1 MSKKLYLVCN
11 AHIDPVWQWEWE
23 EGAAEALS
31 TFQIAA
37 DFCEEYDHFV
47 FCHNEALLY
56 QWIEEYAPELF
67 DQIKRL
73 VQQKKWH
80 IMGGWHLQPDCNMP
94 SGEAFV
100 RQIQSGRKY
109 FREKFG
115 VEPTVAVNVDPFGHS
130 RGLVQ
135 IMAKCGYDG
144 YLFMRPGSGDR
155 FIKLPAN
162 EFTWVGYDGSEVTA
176 VRLPGGYNSGKGKAA
191 QKALDYINRCE
202 EDDIFLCFWGIGN
215 HGGGPSKKDLD
226 DLAALALE
234 QKEKGVELIHST
246 PEAYVAEVKK
256 RRSLPKWEQSLN
268 PWAPGCYTSQV
279 RIKQKYRQA
288 ENTYFMTEGMCAHA
302 HSQGLMVYPEK
313 ELAEAMYDILTV
325 QFHDMLPGSSIQPA
339 EEMGIRMLDHALEIL
354 SRVKARAFFALSAG
368 QPKASPDRIPIIA
381 YNPHP
386 YPVSGDFQCEFMLWD
401 QNWNQEFLMADVYD
415 AKGNALPSQC
425 EKEYSTIP
433 LEWRKR
439 VSFHATL
446 EPMSINRF
454 DCGFITLP
462 AKPVP
467 ELTGDEDYYYFE
479 QGGLRVKINRSTGLV
494 DKLEKAGKDYL
505 AEHAFALEVYEDD
518 YDPWEMNNTAWRN
531 KIGEFTLLSRQEAA
545 EFCHTDGPIDPVH
558 VIESGPVRT
567 IVEAVFGYKGSRA
580 VVKYILSN
588 AGELKMDVRIVWT
601 EKQKQVKLNVPSA
614 FGAGECVGEHAYGAE
629 VLKNG
634 QEENVSQKYIVICG
648 DVQDAYT
655 DCEYGA
661 KEKQVNSPAILVM
674 NNGTYGSSF
683 DEENGSLKLT
693 LLRSPS
699 YCAHPLDGRIT
710 MPQDRYMPYIEQ
722 GERDFSFAFDFGSK
736 QELLDQGAR
745 SALYFNVQPMIYSF
759 YPTGKGELPQCPV
772 RLEDTRII
780 TMNAFKKAEDGEG
793 YLVRLFNP
801 TEEEQT
807 AKLCAFGLEREL
819 RFGKYEIKTVRCCG
833 GEITETDLIV

>member
-23 EGAAEALS
+23 EGAAETLS

-67 DQIKRL
+67 AKIQELVRL
-73 VQQKKWH
+73 KKWH
-80 IMGGWHLQPDCNMP
+80 IMGGWHLQPDYNMP

-100 RQIQSGRKY
+100 RQIQTGRNY
-109 FREKFG
+109 FKEKFG
-115 VEPTVAVNVDPFGHS
+115 VEPSVAVNVDPFGHS

-135 IMAKCGYDG
+135 IMVKCGYAG
-144 YLFMRPGSGDR
+144 YMFMRPGSGDR

-191 QKALDYINRCE
+191 AKALDYINRCE

-226 DLAALALE
+226 DLAALAEE
-234 QKEKGVELIHST
+234 QRKEGVELIHAT
-246 PEAYVAEVKK
+246 PEEYVEEV
-256 RRSLPKWEQSLN
+256 RRRRELPRWEAGLN

-288 ENTYFMTEGMCAHA
+288 ENIYFMTEGMCAHA
-302 HSQGLMVYPEK
+302 HSQGLMAYPEK

-354 SRVKARAFFALSAG
+354 SRVKARAFFALSSG

-381 YNPHP
+381 YNPYP
-386 YPVSGDFQCEFMLWD
+386 YAVEGDFVCEFMLWD
-401 QNWNQEFLMADVYD
+401 QNWNQEFMMADVYD

-439 VSFHATL
+439 VSFHAAM

-467 ELTGDEDYYYFE
+467 ELSKDEDYYYFE
-479 QGGLRVKINRSTGLV
+479 QGGLCVKINRSTGLV
-494 DKLEKAGKDYL
+494 DKLEKDGRDYL
-505 AEHAFALEVYEDD
+505 AEHAFALDVFADD
-518 YDPWEMNNTAWRN
+518 YDPWEMNTTAWKD
-531 KIGEFTLLSRQEAA
+531 KIGRFTLLSREEAA
-545 EFCHTDGPIDPVH
+545 VFCHTDDPIDPVH

-580 VVKYILSN
+580 VVKYILSHS
-588 AGELKMDVRIVWT
+588 GSLKIDVRIVWT
-601 EKQKQVKLNVPSA
+601 EKQEMVKLNVPSA
-614 FGAGECVGEHAYGAE
+614 FAAEECIGEQAYGRE

-634 QEENVSQKYIVICG
+634 QEENVSQKYIAMCG
-648 DVQDAYT
+648 
-655 DCEYGA
+655 
-661 KEKQVNSPAILVM
+661 KEAAILVM
-674 NNGTYGSSF
+674 NNGVYGSSF
-683 DEENGSLKLT
+683 DEVHGSLKVT

-722 GERDFSFAFDFGSK
+722 GERDYSFAFDFGDK
-736 QELLDQGAR
+736 EELLDQAAR
-745 SALYFNVQPMIYSF
+745 AALNFNMPTMMYSF
-759 YPTGKGELPQCPV
+759 YPTGKGQLPQCPV
-772 RLEDTRII
+772 RLENTDII
-780 TMNAFKKAEDGEG
+780 TMNAFKKAEDGDG
-793 YLVRLFNP
+793 YIIRLFNP
-801 TEEEQT
+801 TDKELA
-807 AKLCAFGLEREL
+807 AKLCVEDAVLEVP
-819 RFGKYEIKTVRCCG
+819 FGKYEIKTLRYRD
-833 GEITETDLIV
+833 GELSETALIL

>member
-67 DQIKRL
+67 AKIQELVRL
-73 VQQKKWH
+73 KKWH

-94 SGEAFV
+94 NGEAFV

-144 YLFMRPGSGDR
+144 YLFMRPGDGDQ

-176 VRLPGGYNSGKGKAA
+176 VRLPGGYGSGRGKAS

-226 DLAALALE
+226 DLAVLAEE
-234 QKEKGVELIHST
+234 QKAQGVELIHST
-246 PEAYVAEVKK
+246 PEEYIEEVRK
-256 RRSLPKWEQSLN
+256 RRTLPAVDYSLN

-288 ENTYFMTEGMCAHA
+288 ENIYFMTEGMCAHA
-302 HSQGLMVYPEK
+302 HSQGLMAYPEK
-313 ELAEAMYDILTV
+313 ELAEAMYDIMTV

-368 QPKASPDRIPIIA
+368 QPKASTDRIPIIA

-415 AKGNALPSQC
+415 SKGVQLPSQC

-446 EPMSINRF
+446 EPMSVNRF

-467 ELTGDEDYYYFE
+467 ELTKDEAYYYFE
-479 QGGLRVKINRSTGLV
+479 QGGLQVKINRNTGLV
-494 DKLEKAGKDYL
+494 DKLEKDGKDYL
-505 AEHAFALEVYEDD
+505 AEHALALEVYEDD
-518 YDPWEMNNTAWRN
+518 YDPWEMNTTAWRN
-531 KIGEFTLLSRQEAA
+531 KVGEFALLSREEAA
-545 EFCHTDGPIDPVH
+545 EFCHTDAPIDAVH

-580 VVKYILSN
+580 VVKYVLSN

-601 EKQKQVKLNVPSA
+601 EKQKMVKLNVPSA
-614 FGAGECVGEHAYGAE
+614 FGAKECVGEHPYGAE

-634 QEENVSQKYIVICG
+634 QEENVSQKYIVMY
-648 DVQDAYT
+648 DLATKDDSQAV
-655 DCEYGA
+655 
-661 KEKQVNSPAILVM
+661 LVM

-683 DEENGSLKLT
+683 DEHTGSLKMT

-699 YCAHPLDGRIT
+699 YCAHPLPGRIT

-736 QELLDQGAR
+736 QELLEKGAR
-745 SALYFNVQPMIYSF
+745 SALYFNMQPMIYSF
-759 YPTGKGELPQCPV
+759 YPTGKGELPKCPV
-772 RLEDTRII
+772 QLKDTEII
-780 TMNAFKKAEDGEG
+780 TMNAFKKAEDGEN
-793 YLVRLFNP
+793 YIVRLFNP
-801 TEEEQT
+801 TEEAQT
-807 AKLCAFGLEREL
+807 AKILFGNLEKEIC
-819 RFGKYEIKTVRCCG
+819 FTKYEIKTLICSLS
-833 GEITETDLIV
+833 EITEYSAIKC